1 MKIPFTNLQAQYQD
15 CKQDID
21 AAIQR
26 CLDIDSFITGPDV
39 TEFELEFAKYLNAED
54 VASCS
59 SGTTGLYCA
68 MRALNIGPGDE
79 VITVSHT
86 FVATPESVVQVGATL
101 VFCDIDPNTWLI
113 DLDQLETLITKK
125 TRAVL
130 FVDIYGQCPDI
141 DRVRSICDHYKIA
154 MVEDAA
160 QSVGNKW
167 KDRPVG
173 SLSDITCMS
182 FNPVKNLGAIGDAGA
197 VSGSKYYMD
206 EVRKYRDHGRTGRY
220 DIVEIGYNARI
231 DNIQSNVVLAK
242 LPKLDGWLE
251 RKREIC
257 NYYTEQLSSIIKTP
271 VTVKGNSHSW
281 YVYVIQT
288 AERDSLK
295 QHLEDA
301 GIGTN
306 IHYMRAAH
314 QQLAFAPWSRSL
326 PVTERTVS
334 EILSVPCW
342 YSMTDSEVD
351 YVVDS
356 VKGWKS

>member
-39 TEFELEFAKYLNAED
+39 TEFELKFAEYLGADD
-54 VASCS
+54 VASCG

-86 FVATPESVVQVGATL
+86 FVATPESIVICGATP
-101 VFCDIDPNTWLI
+101 VFCDIDPDTWLV
-113 DLDQLETLITKK
+113 DLDQLETLINKN

-141 DRVRSICDHYKIA
+141 ERVRSICNHYNLA

-160 QSVGNKW
+160 QSVGNRW
-167 KDRPVG
+167 NGRPVG

-182 FNPVKNLGAIGDAGA
+182 FNPVKNLGAVGDAGA
-197 VSGSKYYMD
+197 VSGSKHYMN

-220 DIVEIGYNARI
+220 DIVEVGYNARI
-231 DNIQSNVVLAK
+231 DNIQSNVVMAK

-257 NYYTEQLSSIIKTP
+257 NYYTEQLSSVIKTP
-271 VTVKGNSHSW
+271 VTVEGNSHSW

-288 AERDSLK
+288 ANRESLK
-295 QHLEDA
+295 AHLNDA

-314 QQLAFAPWSRSL
+314 QQPAFAQWSRSL
-326 PVTERTVS
+326 PVTERTVD
-334 EILSVPCW
+334 EILSIPCW

-351 YVVDS
+351 YVVDN